1 MYLRVVHNV
10 GRSVSHGPMAT
21 RCALQRGAAASPVRL
36 SHARPA
42 VLALP
47 QVTHGSSA
55 VVQLYI
61 DRPLTLDKCKIDLR
75 L

>member
-1 MYLRVVHNV
+1 
-10 GRSVSHGPMAT
+10 
-21 RCALQRGAAASPVRL
+21 
-36 SHARPA
+36 
-42 VLALP
+42 LALP

>member
-1 MYLRVVHNV
+1 MVPV
-10 GRSVSHGPMAT
+10 T
-21 RCALQRGAAASPVRL
+21 RCALQRGAAALPVCRT
-36 SHARPA
+36 HARTA

-55 VVQLYI
+55 VVQLYV

>member
-1 MYLRVVHNV
+1 
-10 GRSVSHGPMAT
+10 MAT
-21 RCALQRGAAASPVRL
+21 RCALQLQRGAAAL
-36 SHARPA
+36 SVCRVCRTHARTPRPA
-42 VLALP
+42 VSALP